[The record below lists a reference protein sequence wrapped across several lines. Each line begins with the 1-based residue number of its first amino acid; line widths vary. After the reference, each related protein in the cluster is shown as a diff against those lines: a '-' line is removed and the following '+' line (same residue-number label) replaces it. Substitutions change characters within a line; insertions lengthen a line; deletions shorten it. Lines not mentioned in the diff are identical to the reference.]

1 MLNSKMRVKKYKYHC
16 LFFVTIQDSVDELG
30 SGRRS
35 GGRSVVPGD
44 KLCAPQ
50 QEVPVPLVT
59 HAV

>member
-1 MLNSKMRVKKYKYHC
+1 MF
-16 LFFVTIQDSVDELG
+16 FFVTIQDSVDELG

-59 HAV
+59 HVV

>member
-1 MLNSKMRVKKYKYHC
+1 MDFVKTISK
-16 LFFVTIQDSVDELG
+16 LSLG